1 MASSFWE
8 EFKDLFK
15 TDKQLEQERQQKIN
29 DALNAEKDLSAK
41 LAELDK
47 QYQDS
52 LPKEEKPDVD
62 ALFPKDNQL
71 KEIEYT
77 PASDEDLISSAQKEI
92 DASKATSKN
101 NINAR
106 YEKAIEA
113 LEDNKKSAKNNLA
126 NSYENLSKL
135 YSELKEKANND
146 SLRRGMARS
155 SVATNRVDAL
165 DKEHIESATQA
176 EKSYM
181 ATLASIDDSLAALAR
196 EKEVALEELDLK
208 SASELDERIA
218 QLKADR
224 DEKVKEYEK
233 YNNEVRTKNEKAER
247 TRQENINAYL
257 AEWEN
262 KQKEKQEEQI
272 AYESKYGYSGEKQR
286 NYSER
291 YNLAHDFYSSL
302 SPDIAV
308 DALKAS
314 PNMKYYLGNYYNT
327 LLTALRKKANAEKT
341 YF

>member
-92 DASKATSKN
+92 DASKSTSKN
-101 NINAR
+101 NIDAR

-165 DKEHIESATQA
+165 DKEYIESATQA

-196 EKEVALEELDLK
+196 EKDVALEELDLK
-208 SASELDERIA
+208 SAS
-218 QLKADR
+218 DR
-224 DEKVKEYEK
+224 KSV
-233 YNNEVRTKNEKAER
+233 V
-247 TRQENINAYL
+247 
-257 AEWEN
+257 
-262 KQKEKQEEQI
+262 
-272 AYESKYGYSGEKQR
+272 
-286 NYSER
+286 
-291 YNLAHDFYSSL
+291 
-302 SPDIAV
+302 
-308 DALKAS
+308 
-314 PNMKYYLGNYYNT
+314 
-327 LLTALRKKANAEKT
+327 
-341 YF
+341 